1 MLRCMHVGISYSSVL
16 FRRCCD
22 QIGTSGRL
30 RSLDL
35 SYNTLERC
43 PSRIWKMSNLET
55 LNLSHNVMT
64 TLTPYI
70 AKLRLLRA
78 LTISHNQLAW
88 LPAEVATLGRRNGH
102 HKLQKLDL
110 SGNPFGPVA
119 ISPADG
125 VFHFQIPTMMETVA
139 KAYLRSAKSIDFE
152 KLPVN
157 IAGYLKKAGKCTRCT
172 ATSTSFE
179 GHLSRVS

>member
-1 MLRCMHVGISYSSVL
+1 
-16 FRRCCD
+16 
-22 QIGTSGRL
+22 
-30 RSLDL
+30 
-35 SYNTLERC
+35 
-43 PSRIWKMSNLET
+43 MSNLET